1 MEVVKMHEII
11 IDEEFRGLLPVL
23 DTETYRLLEE
33 NIQENGCRDPLVVW
47 NNILVDGYNRY
58 RICTEN
64 DIPYNTVSKEFD
76 SREEVLIW
84 IISNQ
89 VSRRNLT
96 PLQLS
101 HFRGLHYRAD
111 KRIVTNSGRNQYNT
125 QKVDEPHNEG
135 HPKSLSTAVRLAKQ
149 YKVSRATIERD
160 SKLSR
165 AFEIIGEISP
175 EAKSKLLSG
184 EVAIDK
190 KKLEAL
196 TSMSNEEIEA
206 IVTEIDDGSYKRR
219 TPAASLPVETRDTA
233 VYIELTDTE
242 LSERQILEAAV
253 QTITNGYNY
262 VLQQAGNGSIAALR
276 PALRSYTD
284 SLEDLLRSL

>member
-1 MEVVKMHEII
+1 M
-11 IDEEFRGLLPVL
+11 
-23 DTETYRLLEE
+23 
-33 NIQENGCRDPLVVW
+33 
-47 NNILVDGYNRY
+47 
-58 RICTEN
+58 
-64 DIPYNTVSKEFD
+64 
-76 SREEVLIW
+76 LIW

-111 KRIVTNSGRNQYNT
+111 KKIQGANNQYA
-125 QKVDEPHNEG
+125 QKSE
-135 HPKSLSTAVRLAKQ
+135 KSQKATFQGSTASRLATR
-149 YKVSRATIERD
+149 YRVSRDTILRD
-160 SKLSR
+160 TKIADALDV
-165 AFEIIGEISP
+165 IGEKSP
-175 EAKSKLLSG
+175 EAQRKLLAG
-184 EVAIDK
+184 DIVINK
-190 KKLEAL
+190 KKLETL